1 MNILNIY
8 KKKLRIQFNYFIGKN
23 SILSMLFSLKTLL
36 SIQAKGEN
44 NLQYS
49 EPINALRFLSAD
61 AVQKANSG
69 HPGMPMGMAEIATA
83 LWSKH
88 LKHNPLNPTW
98 FDRDRFVLSN
108 GHGSMLLYSLLH
120 LTGYKLSIEDI
131 KDFRQ
136 LKSKTPGHPEYDIN
150 IGVETT
156 TGPLGQGIANAV
168 GMAISEKMLAAQFNK
183 DDIKPIDHYTY
194 VFLGDGCLMEGI
206 SHEACS
212 FAGTHELGKLICF
225 YDQNGISI
233 DGEIDNW
240 FTDDSVKRFESY
252 GWQTI
257 CVDGHN
263 VEEISEAISKA
274 KEEPKKPS
282 MIFCKTTIGFGS
294 PNKSGTADVHG
305 APLGDE
311 EIEKTREALGWQYTA
326 FEIPKDVYDFWD
338 SKKSGAEKNATWE
351 NSIKSYKDKYPND
364 SLELERRIKGDMPA
378 KFEQNFLDF
387 LNDCN
392 TNNLPMATRKAS
404 KACLDFFV
412 KEMPELVGGS
422 ADLTPSNNT
431 FSASSTTFS
440 SENPSGN
447 HINYGVREFGMSAI
461 MNGMV
466 LHGGIKPYGA
476 TFLVFTD
483 YARNAVRLSALMGLP
498 NIFVYTHDSVA
509 LGEDGPTHQ
518 PIEHMVTLRSTPN
531 MDSWRPADLVE
542 TAVAW
547 KNAISSLSTP
557 TCLIFSRQGT
567 SAIERTPEQLSSI
580 ENGGYLLEEHED
592 PNITIVA
599 SGSEVQLAIDA
610 AQELKNES
618 INANVVSMPSLDV
631 FLKQSNEI
639 QNKIIN
645 PNKPVLVVECAHP
658 NSWYKI
664 LNRSDKVIG
673 IETFGESAPGSEL
686 LEHFGFNKDNVIQ
699 TAKSLV
705 ND

>member
-1 MNILNIY
+1 M
-8 KKKLRIQFNYFIGKN
+8 QQ
-23 SILSMLFSLKTLL
+23 SDH
-36 SIQAKGEN
+36 
-44 NLQYS
+44 
-49 EPINALRFLSAD
+49 INVLRFLSAD

-88 LKHNPLNPTW
+88 LRHNPKNPTW
-98 FDRDRFVLSN
+98 FNRDRFVLSN

-120 LTGYKLSIEDI
+120 LTGYDLSINDI
-131 KDFRQ
+131 KDFRK
-136 LKSKTPGHPEYDIN
+136 LKSKTPGHPEYDID
-150 IGVETT
+150 IGIETT

-168 GMAISEKMLAAQFNK
+168 GMAVAEKILAAEFNK
-183 DDIKPIDHYTY
+183 DDIKPIDHFTY

-212 FAGTHELGKLICF
+212 FAGTHNLGKLICF

-233 DGEIDNW
+233 DGEIEHW

-257 CVDGHN
+257 CVDGHDI
-263 VEEISEAISKA
+263 EDIDGAIYKA
-274 KEEPKKPS
+274 KEEVNKPT
-282 MIFCKTTIGFGS
+282 MIFCKTTIGYGS

-311 EIEKTREALGWQYTA
+311 ELKETREVLGWNYKP
-326 FEIPKDVYDFWD
+326 FEVPQEVYDFWNFKEEGGSFND
-338 SKKSGAEKNATWE
+338 SWNKLLKDYEK
-351 NSIKSYKDKYPND
+351 KYPND
-364 SLELERRIKGDMPA
+364 SLELHRRIDGHLPN
-378 KFEQNFLDF
+378 NFQESYESF
-387 LNDCN
+387 LNECN
-392 TNNLPMATRKAS
+392 SNNLSMATRKAS

-412 KEMPELVGGS
+412 KEMPELIGGS

-431 FSASSTTFS
+431 FSSSSSTFS
-440 SENPSGN
+440 NENASGN

-466 LHGGIKPYGA
+466 LHGAIKPYGA

-483 YARNAVRLSALMGLP
+483 YARNAVRLSALMKLP

-531 MDSWRPADLVE
+531 LNNWRPADLVE
-542 TAVAW
+542 TAVSW
-547 KNAISSLSTP
+547 KSAVSSQKTP
-557 TCLIFSRQGT
+557 TCLIYSRQGT
-567 SAIERTPEQLSSI
+567 SAIKRSPDQISMI
-580 ENGGYLLEEHED
+580 DMGGYLLEESD
-592 PNITIVA
+592 DFDLTIVA
-599 SGSEVQLAIDA
+599 SGSEVQLALDA
-610 AQELKNES
+610 AKELKNDS
-618 INANVVSMPSLDV
+618 INANVVSMPCLDI
-631 FLKQSNEI
+631 FLDQDKEY

-645 PNKPVLVVECAHP
+645 PEKPVLVVECAHP
-658 NSWYKI
+658 NSWYRI
-664 LNRSDKVIG
+664 LNRNDKVIG

-686 LEHFGFNKDNVIQ
+686 LNHFGFNTDNVIK
-699 TAKSLV
+699 TAKSLI

>member
-1 MNILNIY
+1 M
-8 KKKLRIQFNYFIGKN
+8 RQ
-23 SILSMLFSLKTLL
+23 SD
-36 SIQAKGEN
+36 
-44 NLQYS
+44 
-49 EPINALRFLSAD
+49 PINALRFLSID

-83 LWSKH
+83 LWKNH
-88 LKHNPLNPTW
+88 LQHNPLNPTW
-98 FDRDRFVLSN
+98 FNRDRFVLSN

-120 LTGYKLSIEDI
+120 LTGYALSIDDI

-136 LKSKTPGHPEYDIN
+136 LRSKTPGHPEYDLDTGI
-150 IGVETT
+150 ETT
-156 TGPLGQGIANAV
+156 TGPLGQGIGNAV
-168 GMAISEKMLAAQFNK
+168 GMAISEKILAAEFNK
-183 DDIKPIDHYTY
+183 EDIKPIDHYTY
-194 VFLGDGCLMEGI
+194 VFLGDGCLMEGV

-212 FAGTHELGKLICF
+212 FASTHNLGKLICF

-233 DGEIDNW
+233 DGEIENW
-240 FTDDSVKRFESY
+240 FTDDSVKRFDGY
-252 GWQTI
+252 GWHTI

-263 VEEISEAISKA
+263 VEDINEAIVKA
-274 KEEPKKPS
+274 KNETNKPS

-311 EIEKTREALGWQYTA
+311 EIEKTRKALDWQYSP
-326 FEIPKDVYDFWD
+326 FEVPEDIYEFWNSKDSGNKVNANWD
-338 SKKSGAEKNATWE
+338 EIVKNYQE
-351 NSIKSYKDKYPND
+351 KYPD
-364 SLELERRIKGDMPA
+364 ESIELLRRIKGQMPEN
-378 KFEQNFLDF
+378 FEENFKAFLD
-387 LNDCN
+387 DCN
-392 TNNLPMATRKAS
+392 LNNPSMATRKAS

-412 KEMPELVGGS
+412 KEMPELIGGS

-431 FSASSTTFS
+431 YSASSSTFS
-440 SENPSGN
+440 NKNPSGN

-531 MDSWRPADLVE
+531 LNNWRPADLVE

-547 KNAISSLSTP
+547 KDAVSSTKTP

-567 SAIERTPEQLSSI
+567 SAITRTPEQLNSI
-580 ENGGYLLEEHED
+580 QMGGYLLKAND
-592 PNITIVA
+592 TSDITIVA
-599 SGSEVQLAIDA
+599 SGSELQLALDA
-610 AQELKNES
+610 SVELEKDS
-618 INANVVSMPSLDV
+618 INANVVSMPSLDI
-631 FLKQSNEI
+631 FLDQSEEY
-639 QNKIIN
+639 QNSIIDTS
-645 PNKPVLVVECAHP
+645 KPVLVVECGHP

-673 IETFGESAPGSEL
+673 IESFGESAPGNVL
-686 LEHFGFNKDNVIQ
+686 LEHFGFTLENVVG
-699 TAKSLV
+699 TAKSLI
-705 ND
+705 DD

>member
-1 MNILNIY
+1 M
-8 KKKLRIQFNYFIGKN
+8 QQ
-23 SILSMLFSLKTLL
+23 SDH
-36 SIQAKGEN
+36 
-44 NLQYS
+44 
-49 EPINALRFLSAD
+49 INVLRFLSAD

-88 LKHNPLNPTW
+88 LRHNPKNPTW
-98 FDRDRFVLSN
+98 FNRDRFVLSN

-120 LTGYKLSIEDI
+120 LTGYDLSINDI
-131 KDFRQ
+131 KDFRK
-136 LKSKTPGHPEYDIN
+136 LKSKTPGHPEYDID
-150 IGVETT
+150 IGIETT

-168 GMAISEKMLAAQFNK
+168 GMAVAEKILAAEFNK
-183 DDIKPIDHYTY
+183 DDIKPIDHFTY

-212 FAGTHELGKLICF
+212 FAGTHNLGKLICF

-233 DGEIDNW
+233 DGEIEHW

-257 CVDGHN
+257 CVDGHDI
-263 VEEISEAISKA
+263 EDIDGAIHKA
-274 KEEPKKPS
+274 KEEVNKPT
-282 MIFCKTTIGFGS
+282 MIFCKTTIGYGS

-311 EIEKTREALGWQYTA
+311 ELKETREVLGWNYKP
-326 FEIPKDVYDFWD
+326 FEVPQEVYDFWNFKEEGASFND
-338 SKKSGAEKNATWE
+338 SWNKLLKDYEK
-351 NSIKSYKDKYPND
+351 KYPND
-364 SLELERRIKGDMPA
+364 SLELHRRIDGQLPNNFQES
-378 KFEQNFLDF
+378 FESF
-387 LNDCN
+387 LNECN
-392 TNNLPMATRKAS
+392 SNNLSMATRKAS

-412 KEMPELVGGS
+412 KEMPELIGGS

-431 FSASSTTFS
+431 FSSSSSTFS
-440 SENPSGN
+440 NENASGN

-466 LHGGIKPYGA
+466 LHGAVKPYGA

-483 YARNAVRLSALMGLP
+483 YARNAVRLSALMKLP

-531 MDSWRPADLVE
+531 LNNWRPADLVE
-542 TAVAW
+542 TAVSW
-547 KNAISSLSTP
+547 KSAVSSQKTP
-557 TCLIFSRQGT
+557 TCLIYSRQGT
-567 SAIERTPEQLSSI
+567 SAIKRSPDQISMI
-580 ENGGYLLEEHED
+580 DMGGYLLEESD
-592 PNITIVA
+592 DLDLTIVA
-599 SGSEVQLAIDA
+599 SGSEVQLALDA
-610 AQELKNES
+610 AKELKNDS
-618 INANVVSMPSLDV
+618 INANVVSMPCLDI
-631 FLKQSNEI
+631 FLDQDKEY

-645 PNKPVLVVECAHP
+645 PEKPVLVVECAHP
-658 NSWYKI
+658 NSWYRI
-664 LNRSDKVIG
+664 LNRNDKVIG

-686 LEHFGFNKDNVIQ
+686 LNHFGFNTDNVIK
-699 TAKSLV
+699 TAKSLI

>member
-1 MNILNIY
+1 M
-8 KKKLRIQFNYFIGKN
+8 RQ
-23 SILSMLFSLKTLL
+23 SD
-36 SIQAKGEN
+36 
-44 NLQYS
+44 
-49 EPINALRFLSAD
+49 PINALRFLSID

-83 LWSKH
+83 LWKNH
-88 LKHNPLNPTW
+88 LQHNPLNPTW
-98 FDRDRFVLSN
+98 FNRDRFVLSN

-120 LTGYKLSIEDI
+120 LAGYALSIDDI

-136 LKSKTPGHPEYDIN
+136 LRSKTPGHPEYDLDTGI
-150 IGVETT
+150 ETT
-156 TGPLGQGIANAV
+156 TGPLGQGIGNAV
-168 GMAISEKMLAAQFNK
+168 GMAISEKILAAEFNK
-183 DDIKPIDHYTY
+183 EDIKPIDHYTY
-194 VFLGDGCLMEGI
+194 VFLGDGCLMEGV

-212 FAGTHELGKLICF
+212 FASTHNLGKLICF

-233 DGEIDNW
+233 DGEIENW
-240 FTDDSVKRFESY
+240 FTDDSVKRFDGY

-263 VEEISEAISKA
+263 VEDINEAIVKA
-274 KEEPKKPS
+274 KNETNKPS

-311 EIEKTREALGWQYTA
+311 EIEKTRKALDWQYSP
-326 FEIPKDVYDFWD
+326 FEVPEDIYEFWNSKDSGNKVNANWD
-338 SKKSGAEKNATWE
+338 EIVKNYQE
-351 NSIKSYKDKYPND
+351 KYPD
-364 SLELERRIKGDMPA
+364 ESIELLRRIKGQMPEN
-378 KFEQNFLDF
+378 FEENFKAFLD
-387 LNDCN
+387 DCN
-392 TNNLPMATRKAS
+392 LNNPSMATRKAS

-412 KEMPELVGGS
+412 KEMPELIGGS

-431 FSASSTTFS
+431 YSASSSTFS
-440 SENPSGN
+440 NKNPSGN

-531 MDSWRPADLVE
+531 LNNWRPADLVE

-547 KNAISSLSTP
+547 KDAVSSTKTP

-567 SAIERTPEQLSSI
+567 SAITRTPEQLNSI
-580 ENGGYLLEEHED
+580 QMGGYLLKAND
-592 PNITIVA
+592 TSDITIVA
-599 SGSEVQLAIDA
+599 SGSELQLALDA
-610 AQELKNES
+610 SVELEKDS
-618 INANVVSMPSLDV
+618 INANVVSMPSLDI
-631 FLKQSNEI
+631 FLDQSEEY
-639 QNKIIN
+639 QNTIIDTS
-645 PNKPVLVVECAHP
+645 KPVLVVECGHP

-673 IETFGESAPGSEL
+673 IESFGESAPGNVL
-686 LEHFGFNKDNVIQ
+686 LEHFGFTLENVVG
-699 TAKSLV
+699 TAKSLI
-705 ND
+705 DD

>member
-1 MNILNIY
+1 M
-8 KKKLRIQFNYFIGKN
+8 QQ
-23 SILSMLFSLKTLL
+23 SDH
-36 SIQAKGEN
+36 
-44 NLQYS
+44 
-49 EPINALRFLSAD
+49 INVLRFLSAD

-88 LKHNPLNPTW
+88 LRHNPKNPTW
-98 FDRDRFVLSN
+98 FNRDRFVLSN

-120 LTGYKLSIEDI
+120 LTGYDLSINDI
-131 KDFRQ
+131 KDFRK
-136 LKSKTPGHPEYDIN
+136 LKSKTPGHPEYDID
-150 IGVETT
+150 IGIETT

-168 GMAISEKMLAAQFNK
+168 GMAVAEKILAAEFNK
-183 DDIKPIDHYTY
+183 DDIKPIDHFTY

-212 FAGTHELGKLICF
+212 FAGTHNLGKLICF

-257 CVDGHN
+257 CVDGHDI
-263 VEEISEAISKA
+263 EDIDGAIHKA
-274 KEEPKKPS
+274 KEEVNKPT
-282 MIFCKTTIGFGS
+282 MIFCKTTIGYGS

-311 EIEKTREALGWQYTA
+311 ELKETREVLGWNYKP
-326 FEIPKDVYDFWD
+326 FEVPQEVYDFWNFKEEGASFND
-338 SKKSGAEKNATWE
+338 SWNKLLKDYEK
-351 NSIKSYKDKYPND
+351 KYPND
-364 SLELERRIKGDMPA
+364 SLELHRRIDGHLPN
-378 KFEQNFLDF
+378 NFQESYESF
-387 LNDCN
+387 LNECN
-392 TNNLPMATRKAS
+392 SNNLSMATRKAS

-412 KEMPELVGGS
+412 KEMPELIGGS

-431 FSASSTTFS
+431 FSSSSSTFS
-440 SENPSGN
+440 NENASGN

-466 LHGGIKPYGA
+466 LHGAIKPYGA

-483 YARNAVRLSALMGLP
+483 YARNAVRLSALMKLP

-531 MDSWRPADLVE
+531 LNNWRPADLVE
-542 TAVAW
+542 TAVSW
-547 KNAISSLSTP
+547 KSAVSSQKTP
-557 TCLIFSRQGT
+557 TCLIYSRQGT
-567 SAIERTPEQLSSI
+567 SAIKRSPDQISMI
-580 ENGGYLLEEHED
+580 DMGGYLLEESD
-592 PNITIVA
+592 DFDLTIVA
-599 SGSEVQLAIDA
+599 SGSEVQLALDA
-610 AQELKNES
+610 AKELKNDS
-618 INANVVSMPSLDV
+618 INANVVSMPCLDI
-631 FLKQSNEI
+631 FLDQDKEY

-645 PNKPVLVVECAHP
+645 PEKPVLVVECAHP
-658 NSWYKI
+658 NSWYRI
-664 LNRSDKVIG
+664 LNRNDKVIG

-686 LEHFGFNKDNVIQ
+686 LNHFGFNTDNVIK
-699 TAKSLV
+699 TAKSLI

>member
-1 MNILNIY
+1 M
-8 KKKLRIQFNYFIGKN
+8 QQ
-23 SILSMLFSLKTLL
+23 SDH
-36 SIQAKGEN
+36 
-44 NLQYS
+44 
-49 EPINALRFLSAD
+49 INVLRFLSAD

-88 LKHNPLNPTW
+88 LRHNPKNPTW
-98 FDRDRFVLSN
+98 FNRDRFVLSN

-120 LTGYKLSIEDI
+120 LTGYDLSINDI
-131 KDFRQ
+131 KDFRK
-136 LKSKTPGHPEYDIN
+136 LKSKTPGHPEYDID
-150 IGVETT
+150 IGIETT

-168 GMAISEKMLAAQFNK
+168 GMAVAEKILAAEFNK
-183 DDIKPIDHYTY
+183 DDIKPIDHFTY

-212 FAGTHELGKLICF
+212 FAGTHNLGKLICF

-233 DGEIDNW
+233 DGEIEHW

-257 CVDGHN
+257 CVDGHDI
-263 VEEISEAISKA
+263 EDIDGAIHKA
-274 KEEPKKPS
+274 KEEVNKPT
-282 MIFCKTTIGFGS
+282 MIFCKTTIGYGS

-311 EIEKTREALGWQYTA
+311 ELKETREVLGWNYKP
-326 FEIPKDVYDFWD
+326 FEVPQEVYDFWNFKEEGASFND
-338 SKKSGAEKNATWE
+338 SWNKLLKDYEK
-351 NSIKSYKDKYPND
+351 KYPND
-364 SLELERRIKGDMPA
+364 SLELHRRIDGQLPNNFQES
-378 KFEQNFLDF
+378 FESF
-387 LNDCN
+387 LNECN
-392 TNNLPMATRKAS
+392 SNNLSMATRKAS

-412 KEMPELVGGS
+412 KEMPELIGGS

-431 FSASSTTFS
+431 FSSSSSTFS
-440 SENPSGN
+440 NENASGN

-466 LHGGIKPYGA
+466 LHGAIKPYGA
-476 TFLVFTD
+476 TFLVFND
-483 YARNAVRLSALMGLP
+483 YARNAVRLSALMKLP

-531 MDSWRPADLVE
+531 LNNWRPADLVE
-542 TAVAW
+542 TAVSW
-547 KNAISSLSTP
+547 KSAVSSQKTP
-557 TCLIFSRQGT
+557 TCLIYSRQGT
-567 SAIERTPEQLSSI
+567 SAIKRSPDQISMI
-580 ENGGYLLEEHED
+580 DMGGYLLEESD
-592 PNITIVA
+592 DLDLTIVA
-599 SGSEVQLAIDA
+599 SGSEVQLALDA
-610 AQELKNES
+610 AKELKNDS
-618 INANVVSMPSLDV
+618 INANVVSMPCLDI
-631 FLKQSNEI
+631 FLDQDKEY

-645 PNKPVLVVECAHP
+645 PEKPVLVVECAHP
-658 NSWYKI
+658 NSWYRI
-664 LNRSDKVIG
+664 LNRNDKVIG

-686 LEHFGFNKDNVIQ
+686 LNHFGFNTDNVIK
-699 TAKSLV
+699 TAKSLI

>member
-274 KEEPKKPS
+274 KEESKKPS

-311 EIEKTREALGWQYTA
+311 EIEKTREALGWEYPA

-392 TNNLPMATRKAS
+392 TNNVPMATRKAS

>member
-1 MNILNIY
+1 M
-8 KKKLRIQFNYFIGKN
+8 QQ
-23 SILSMLFSLKTLL
+23 SDH
-36 SIQAKGEN
+36 
-44 NLQYS
+44 
-49 EPINALRFLSAD
+49 INVLRFLSAD

-88 LKHNPLNPTW
+88 LRHNPKNPTW
-98 FDRDRFVLSN
+98 FNRDRFVLSN

-120 LTGYKLSIEDI
+120 LTGYDLSINDI
-131 KDFRQ
+131 KDFRK
-136 LKSKTPGHPEYDIN
+136 LKSKTPGHPEYDID
-150 IGVETT
+150 IGIETT

-168 GMAISEKMLAAQFNK
+168 GMAVAEKILAAEFNK
-183 DDIKPIDHYTY
+183 DDIKPIDHFTY

-212 FAGTHELGKLICF
+212 FAGTHNLGKLICF

-233 DGEIDNW
+233 DGEIEHW

-257 CVDGHN
+257 CVDGHDI
-263 VEEISEAISKA
+263 EDIDGAIHKA
-274 KEEPKKPS
+274 KEEVNKPT
-282 MIFCKTTIGFGS
+282 MIFCKTTIGYGS

-311 EIEKTREALGWQYTA
+311 ELKETREVLGWNYKP
-326 FEIPKDVYDFWD
+326 FEVPQEVYDFWNFREEGASFND
-338 SKKSGAEKNATWE
+338 SWNKILKDYEK
-351 NSIKSYKDKYPND
+351 KYPND
-364 SLELERRIKGDMPA
+364 SLELHRRIDGHLPN
-378 KFEQNFLDF
+378 NFQESYESF
-387 LNDCN
+387 LNECN
-392 TNNLPMATRKAS
+392 SNNLSMATRKAS

-412 KEMPELVGGS
+412 KEMPELIGGS

-431 FSASSTTFS
+431 FSSSSSTFS
-440 SENPSGN
+440 NENASGN

-466 LHGGIKPYGA
+466 LHGAIKPYGA

-483 YARNAVRLSALMGLP
+483 YARNAVRLSALMKLP

-531 MDSWRPADLVE
+531 LNNWRPADLVE
-542 TAVAW
+542 TAVSW
-547 KNAISSLSTP
+547 KSAVSSQKTP
-557 TCLIFSRQGT
+557 TCLIYTRQGT
-567 SAIERTPEQLSSI
+567 SAIKRSPDQISMI
-580 ENGGYLLEEHED
+580 DMGGYLLEESD
-592 PNITIVA
+592 DFDLTIVA
-599 SGSEVQLAIDA
+599 SGSEVQLALDA
-610 AQELKNES
+610 AKELKNDS
-618 INANVVSMPSLDV
+618 INANVVSMPCLDI
-631 FLKQSNEI
+631 FLDQDKEY

-645 PNKPVLVVECAHP
+645 PEKPVLVVECAHP
-658 NSWYKI
+658 NSWYRI
-664 LNRSDKVIG
+664 LNRNDKVIG

-686 LEHFGFNKDNVIQ
+686 LNHFGFNTDNVIK
-699 TAKSLV
+699 TAKSLI

>member
-1 MNILNIY
+1 M
-8 KKKLRIQFNYFIGKN
+8 QQ
-23 SILSMLFSLKTLL
+23 SDH
-36 SIQAKGEN
+36 
-44 NLQYS
+44 
-49 EPINALRFLSAD
+49 INVLRFLSAD

-88 LKHNPLNPTW
+88 LRHNPKNPSW
-98 FDRDRFVLSN
+98 FNRDRFVLSN

-120 LTGYKLSIEDI
+120 LTGYDLSINDI
-131 KDFRQ
+131 KDFRK
-136 LKSKTPGHPEYDIN
+136 LKSKTPGHPEYDID
-150 IGVETT
+150 IGIETT

-168 GMAISEKMLAAQFNK
+168 GMAVAEKILAAEFNK
-183 DDIKPIDHYTY
+183 DDVKPIDHFTY

-212 FAGTHELGKLICF
+212 FAGTHNLGKLICF

-233 DGEIDNW
+233 DGEIEHW

-257 CVDGHN
+257 CVDGHDI
-263 VEEISEAISKA
+263 EDIDGAIHKA
-274 KEEPKKPS
+274 KEEVNKPT
-282 MIFCKTTIGFGS
+282 MIFCKTTIGYGS

-305 APLGDE
+305 APLGDDE
-311 EIEKTREALGWQYTA
+311 LKETREALGWNYKP
-326 FEIPKDVYDFWD
+326 FEVPQEVYDFWNFKEEGASFND
-338 SKKSGAEKNATWE
+338 SWNKLLKDYEK
-351 NSIKSYKDKYPND
+351 KYPND
-364 SLELERRIKGDMPA
+364 SLELHRRIDGHLPN
-378 KFEQNFLDF
+378 NFQESYESF
-387 LNDCN
+387 LNECN
-392 TNNLPMATRKAS
+392 SNNLSMATRKAS

-412 KEMPELVGGS
+412 KEMPELIGGS

-431 FSASSTTFS
+431 FSSSSSTFS
-440 SENPSGN
+440 NENASGN

-466 LHGGIKPYGA
+466 LHGAIKPYGA

-483 YARNAVRLSALMGLP
+483 YARNAVRLSALMKLP

-531 MDSWRPADLVE
+531 LNNWRPADLVE
-542 TAVAW
+542 TAVSW
-547 KNAISSLSTP
+547 KSAVSSQKTP
-557 TCLIFSRQGT
+557 TCLIYSRQGT
-567 SAIERTPEQLSSI
+567 SAIKRSPDQISMI
-580 ENGGYLLEEHED
+580 DMGGYLLEESD
-592 PNITIVA
+592 DFDLTIVA
-599 SGSEVQLAIDA
+599 SGSEVQLALDA
-610 AQELKNES
+610 AKELKNDS
-618 INANVVSMPSLDV
+618 INANVVSMPCLDI
-631 FLKQSNEI
+631 FLDQDKEY

-645 PNKPVLVVECAHP
+645 PEKPVLVVECAHP
-658 NSWYKI
+658 NSWYRI
-664 LNRSDKVIG
+664 LNRNDKVIG

-686 LEHFGFNKDNVIQ
+686 LNHFGFNTDNVIK
-699 TAKSLV
+699 TAKSLI

>member
-1 MNILNIY
+1 MQ
-8 KKKLRIQFNYFIGKN
+8 K
-23 SILSMLFSLKTLL
+23 
-36 SIQAKGEN
+36 
-44 NLQYS
+44 S

-88 LKHNPLNPTW
+88 LKHNPSNPTW

-120 LTGYKLSIEDI
+120 LTGYDLSIEDI

-136 LKSKTPGHPEYDIN
+136 LKSKTPGHPEYDID

-168 GMAISEKMLAAQFNK
+168 GMAISEKILAAEFNK

-194 VFLGDGCLMEGI
+194 VFLGDGCLMEGV

-212 FAGTHELGKLICF
+212 FAATHNLGKLICF

-240 FTDDSVKRFESY
+240 FTDDSVKRFDSY

-263 VEEISEAISKA
+263 VEEVSDAISKA
-274 KEEPKKPS
+274 KEEPNKPT

-311 EIEKTREALGWQYTA
+311 EIEKTREALGWNYSA
-326 FEIPKDVYDFWD
+326 FEVPKEVYDFWD
-338 SKKSGAEKNATWE
+338 SKKSGAGI
-351 NSIKSYKDKYPND
+351 NSIWDDLIKNYKEKYPNE
-364 SLELERRIKGDMPA
+364 SLELERRIKGDLP
-378 KFEQNFLDF
+378 ENFQQSFLNF

-392 TNNLPMATRKAS
+392 SNNSPMATRKAS

-431 FSASSTTFS
+431 FSASSSTFS
-440 SENPSGN
+440 NENPSGN

-518 PIEHMVTLRSTPN
+518 PIEHLVTLRSTPN
-531 MDSWRPADLVE
+531 LNSWRPADLVE

-547 KNAISSLSTP
+547 NNAVSSATTP

-580 ENGGYLLEEHED
+580 NIGGYLLEEHED

-610 AQELKNES
+610 AKELKNES
-618 INANVVSMPSLDV
+618 INANVVSMPCLDV
-631 FLKQSNEI
+631 FLKQSN
-639 QNKIIN
+639 QLQDKVIN
-645 PNKPVLVVECAHP
+645 PNKPVLVIECAHP

-673 IETFGESAPGSEL
+673 METFGESAPGSEL
-686 LEHFGFNKDNVIQ
+686 LEHFGFNKEKVIQ
-699 TAKSLV
+699 AAKSLI
-705 ND
+705 DD